1 MFEDGRKVLKE
12 LTKLPPETGR
22 TMVCTS
28 TLSQLNRIFRLP
40 NIQEFHGVDAREY
53 EVIEEV
59 LGKMGRISKPRYV
72 K

>member
-1 MFEDGRKVLKE
+1 
-12 LTKLPPETGR
+12 
-22 TMVCTS
+22 
-28 TLSQLNRIFRLP
+28 LNRIFRLP